1 MGEIKKTFVSGLL
14 VTLPVVVTGFIL
26 VWVFQLLDSVL
37 GDAVEEIT
45 GYTLPGVGLLLA
57 LALVFGVGLMTRIYV
72 GKKLLGWGDNLLA
85 RIPLVRI
92 IYVSTR
98 QILQTLTSNNRA
110 FRDVVVLEYPRRE
123 LFALGFVTGYTP
135 RVPGDQPERLDRLFA
150 DVFRAANLPEARST
164 LRQRRLLRP
173 EDYPEEKEPGSPPA
187 PNLADDSLIHVF
199 VPTTPN
205 PTSGYVLL
213 VPCRE
218 VVFLQASVEDS
229 VRFVI
234 SGGVLPL
241 GEAGEADASDSAP
254 GEGL

>member
-1 MGEIKKTFVSGLL
+1 MKKTFISGLL

-37 GDAVEEIT
+37 GDAVEEVT
-45 GYTLPGVGLLLA
+45 GLTLPGVGLLLA
-57 LALVFGVGLMTRIYV
+57 LGLVFAVGLMTRIYV

-92 IYVSTR
+92 IYVSVR

-110 FRDVVVLEYPRRE
+110 FRDVVLLEYPRLE
-123 LFALGFVTGYTP
+123 LFAVGFVTGFSRDAKEDNP
-135 RVPGDQPERLDRLFA
+135 DQLDQLFA
-150 DVFRAANLPEARST
+150 TVFRASNLPEARAI
-164 LRQRRLLRP
+164 LRQRRLLRR
-173 EDYPEEKEPGSPPA
+173 EDYREEGAMGIPPA
-187 PNLADDSLIHVF
+187 PDLSDHDLIHVF

-213 VPCRE
+213 VPCRD

-241 GEAGEADASDSAP
+241 EEVGDAAAMSAAAGE
-254 GEGL
+254 EH